1 MTKLV
6 IDTSSILS
14 AYMHLEDRE
23 YGQDIEFE
31 GKTIHVPDLQTCVER
46 AQYSMNHT
54 LDDLGLRYTD
64 CIFVL
69 DQQGT
74 GQQRKIWFSDYK
86 ASRGSKPKEY
96 YNVYNKFVE
105 DFVEWAMRKGAV
117 SCVAKV
123 VPQIESDDLI
133 NEICKRFPDV
143 IVYTRDKDLLSCP
156 AKHHLIDKEL
166 DPIKYP
172 VPRDLIKLYRTLVT
186 GDSSDNIPSC
196 KGFGPK
202 AWDGLKD
209 LIGWDGL
216 YELDKMIQEKRLHEL
231 QEDVSSYK
239 KLQLL
244 IDQADDIYLAY
255 KLHTFIKVPAHK
267 VKWSARV
274 TDCSQTLVT
283 ADNFDQ
289 CFEEVVEELK
299 SASSCVVDY
308 ETDTDP
314 ESDEW
319 LKGTFDPETGKQ
331 AVKVDVIGSYPTGMG
346 LKVNDK
352 CWYFSHEHYDTD
364 NISFDQFKKVIT
376 LLEDK
381 KVYGHNST
389 NFENV
394 VTYNTFGTFMEEIVD
409 TRIQASYIDENDA
422 QGLKHLSKKHLG
434 YQQETYEQTLAKAQ
448 AARPDRVVRG
458 MRDVTGEEVL
468 GYGLDDTIT
477 CDSLQN
483 LFECIMQYEG
493 TLQVF
498 YDVEQKSALVTSI
511 AFIKGVPFN
520 AEAHK
525 ELKEEND
532 KNIEE
537 TYAKVKATLLELGW
551 GQTTFKPFALLN
563 GKTVKD
569 FYELVTGV
577 KLDTKARSAA
587 NVLDVVD
594 DPFVVEVCMQGLDAI
609 NEEAEKR
616 WKPEVEFNVNS
627 PVQMKRLMYEVLGCE
642 KRVTNKPTDKNIA
655 AGIYEGSAATNESA
669 MKNALAFH
677 DTTEVGLQLIRDIL
691 DLKKYM
697 TRESLFLR
705 KYPSLVHWKTGN
717 IHCSMTQAGTTTR
730 RFAHSSPNLAQLPS
744 KKGKEVRNLLMS
756 EPGFSILALDLDSQE
771 LKMQAH
777 ACRCE
782 KFLACYRGPKEQ
794 RKDVHAATGFEINL
808 KSEDKIA
815 DTLEE
820 FIELFKSGNKEADIF
835 RKKGKV
841 CNFSTA
847 YLCKPRKLSWEMC
860 CSIEEAV
867 TFMAAKD
874 AAFPGLSPYVEE
886 WNDLCQDQGYSTTFL
901 GARRHLAQ
909 KFAISRS
916 QGETDAAR
924 RLAWSFR
931 IQSSSAEQ
939 VKLAM
944 GRLVTEGVIDMD
956 TCWLCGQ
963 IHDEILVMIRDDVL
977 DEKVEAA
984 YKCVVAQYAD
994 MEIEAGSTPE
1004 VGKLLG
1010 ELEEYKLTDKP

>member
-6 IDTSSILS
+6 IDTSSVLS
-14 AYMHLEDRE
+14 AYMHLEDKE
-23 YGQDIEFE
+23 FGIDIEHE
-31 GKTIHVPDLQTCVER
+31 GKPIHIPDLQTCMER

-105 DFVEWAMRKGAV
+105 DFVEWAMRKGAI

-123 VPQIESDDLI
+123 TPAVECDDLI
-133 NEICKRFPDV
+133 DEICKRFPDV

-196 KGFGPK
+196 KGFGEK

-209 LIGWDGL
+209 LIGWEGL
-216 YELDKMIQEKRLHEL
+216 YELDKMVNEKRLHEL

-244 IDQADDIYLAY
+244 IDQADDIYLSY
-255 KLHTFIKVPAHK
+255 KLHTFIHVPAHK

-289 CFEEVVEELK
+289 CFDEVVEELK
-299 SASSCVVDY
+299 GATHCVIDY

-346 LKVNDK
+346 LKVSDK
-352 CWYFSHEHYDTD
+352 CWYFSHEHYDTN

-381 KVYGHNST
+381 KVYAHNST
-389 NFENV
+389 SFESV
-394 VTYNTFGTFMEEIVD
+394 VTYNTFNTFMEEIVD
-409 TRIQASYIDENDA
+409 TRIQSSYIDENDA

-537 TYAKVKATLLELGW
+537 TYAKVKATLLEIGW
-551 GQTTFKPFALLN
+551 GRTIFKPFALLN

-569 FYELVTGV
+569 FYELVTGT

-677 DTTEVGLQLIRDIL
+677 DTHEVGLQLIKDIL

-705 KYPSLVHWKTGN
+705 KYPPLVHWKTGN
-717 IHCSMTQAGTTTR
+717 LHCSMSQCGTSTR
-730 RFAHSSPNLAQLPS
+730 RFTHSAPNLAQNP
-744 KKGKEVRNLLMS
+744 KRKGKEVRNMEKAPEGWSLVS
-756 EPGFSILALDLDSQE
+756 FDIDSNE
-771 LKMQAH
+771 LKLQAWDCQCP
-777 ACRCE
+777 A
-782 KFLACYRGPKEQ
+782 FLACYTGPKEQ
-794 RKDVHAATGFEINL
+794 RKDVHATTGFQVNL
-808 KSEDKIA
+808 KAETKLTDSEIA
-815 DTLEE
+815 
-820 FIELFKSGNKEADIF
+820 FIEMYKDGSKEATEF
-835 RKKGKV
+835 RAKGKTV
-841 CNFSTA
+841 NFATA

-860 CSIEEAV
+860 CTFEEAV
-867 TFMAAKD
+867 AFMEAKD
-874 AAFPGLSPYVEE
+874 AAFPGLSPYVEK
-886 WNDLCQDQGYSTTFL
+886 WNDLCMDRGYSTTFL
-901 GARRHLAQ
+901 GARRHLHQ
-909 KFAISRS
+909 KIAIARS
-916 QGETDAAR
+916 QGEIDSIR
-924 RLAWSFR
+924 RLMWSFR
-931 IQSSSAEQ
+931 IQGSGIEQ
-939 VKLAM
+939 LKLAM
-944 GRLVTEGVIDMD
+944 GRLVTEGVIDIN
-956 TCWLCGQ
+956 TCVCLMQ
-963 IHDEILVMIRDDVL
+963 IHDELVMCIRDDVL
-977 DEKVEAA
+977 EQKIADVHR
-984 YKCVVAQYAD
+984 CVTMKYAD
-994 MEIEAGSTPE
+994 MDLDVGSTPA
-1004 VGKLLG
+1004 VGKTFGALKDYELTG
-1010 ELEEYKLTDKP
+1010 E